1 MPSPLTMST
10 TTTTITTTTTTK
22 TRGTTTPHPS
32 NLDQF
37 LAAPTPFLARVL
49 YNSLPAQRRQP
60 PEQHG
65 EEALTVVC
73 VSDTHGQMP
82 PLPAGDLLLHS
93 GDLTASGTMGELQ
106 DALQWIASQPH
117 RYKVVIA
124 GNRELCLDE
133 ESRGRPLSI
142 SNGSGAQDEKASI
155 TSSSTTSTTTTTTTT
170 TATIDWEK
178 LSAAGLVY
186 LQNSSITLHFPAP
199 RDRCIKIFGSPLS
212 PRHSPHAAFQYASA
226 EEQPWHGMIPPD
238 TDIVLTHTPPQCHLD
253 SWRRLGCGVL
263 LRELW
268 RVRPALHVFGH
279 VHAGY
284 GVEVVRWDEMQ
295 RLYEGACAGGGGS
308 GGSAWA
314 LVRMAGMFVVCW
326 VSYGL
331 FGGRWRWGDDQ
342 GETRMVNASAS
353 RGRGGGGGGGEA
365 GDSLLVNEPIVVR
378 L

>member
-1 MPSPLTMST
+1 
-10 TTTTITTTTTTK
+10 
-22 TRGTTTPHPS
+22 PHPS

-60 PEQHG
+60 HPPPQQQHG
-65 EEALTVVC
+65 DPEETLTVVC

-82 PLPAGDLLLHS
+82 PLPTGDLLLHS
-93 GDLTASGTMGELQ
+93 GDLTASGTMGELR
-106 DALQWIASQPH
+106 ATLQWIASQPH

-133 ESRGRPLSI
+133 ESRGRSLGI
-142 SNGSGAQDEKASI
+142 SHGPGAHDEKG
-155 TSSSTTSTTTTTTTT
+155 TSTTTST
-170 TATIDWEK
+170 TIDWEK

-212 PRHSPHAAFQYASA
+212 PRHHSPHAAFQYTPT
-226 EEQPWHGMIPPD
+226 EHPWHGLIPPD

-253 SWRRLGCGVL
+253 SWRRFGCGAL

-295 RLYEGACAGGGGS
+295 RLYEGACAG
-308 GGSAWA
+308 
-314 LVRMAGMFVVCW
+314 
-326 VSYGL
+326 
-331 FGGRWRWGDDQ
+331 
-342 GETRMVNASAS
+342 
-353 RGRGGGGGGGEA
+353 
-365 GDSLLVNEPIVVR
+365 
-378 L
+378 